1 MKGCTDMPD
10 NIILERFK
18 KFKAMIVST
27 NISNNL
33 LLEMLENYITSND
46 DDNPTTEQIP
56 VLDGQLSLL
65 DNGFCA

>member
-1 MKGCTDMPD
+1 MSD

-18 KFKAMIVST
+18 KFKAMIIST

-46 DDNPTTEQIP
+46 DDNSNTEQVP

-65 DNGFCA
+65 DNGFYA

>member
-1 MKGCTDMPD
+1 MQD

-33 LLEMLENYITSND
+33 LLEMLGNYITSND

-65 DNGFCA
+65 DNGYCA